1 MSETQ
6 DKPGKKKKDIA
17 DAVKDGAKLQL
28 IMAGAVPMEGEP
40 VEEELGTLERPNS
53 DHPARHR
60 IREGMAC
67 TPKGEAKGTLAN
79 LLIMLAEDPQFAEL
93 RSSAMGGRP

>member
-6 DKPGKKKKDIA
+6 DDKKPKTKKKDIA

-40 VEEELGTLERPNS
+40 VEEDLGT
-53 DHPARHR
+53 
-60 IREGMAC
+60 I
-67 TPKGEAKGTLAN
+67 
-79 LLIMLAEDPQFAEL
+79 
-93 RSSAMGGRP
+93 